1 MVMYY
6 RDINVVRMA
15 KSKLMFKVVT
25 PLNMFT
31 AYYDPAR
38 PDHLLSITFDSRKEL
53 RKFHALLEAA
63 ITMGSADKSQ
73 GNK

>member
-1 MVMYY
+1 MYY
-6 RDINVVRMA
+6 RDINVCRMV

-53 RKFHALLEAA
+53 SKFYALLQAA
-63 ITMGSADKSQ
+63 ITTVSAGKIQ
-73 GNK
+73 GTK